1 MGHEDDIALVTM
13 EKKTTLKVKDGKVYN
28 EGRVYTAKID
38 ELVGDIFLGGRLT
51 DCCESFSTIDD
62 GPLYC
67 KKCYYDVEWGEGDG
81 SENLADDYKVKWN
94 ISKKTGKVTSC
105 KIVEMSDV
113 EIQEKIK
120 LNNAKYG
127 AYIKIGVGS

>member
-1 MGHEDDIALVTM
+1 MMDLSTVKSAITM
-13 EKKTTLKVKDGKVYN
+13 L
-28 EGRVYTAKID
+28 
-38 ELVGDIFLGGRLT
+38 
-51 DCCESFSTIDD
+51 
-62 GPLYC
+62 
-67 KKCYYDVEWGEGDG
+67 
-81 SENLADDYKVKWN
+81 NLADDYKVKWN